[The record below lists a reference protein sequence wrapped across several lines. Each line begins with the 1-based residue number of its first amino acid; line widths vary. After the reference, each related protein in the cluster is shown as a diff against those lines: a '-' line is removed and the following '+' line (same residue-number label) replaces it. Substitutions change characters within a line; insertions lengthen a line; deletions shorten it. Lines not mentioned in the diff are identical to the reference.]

1 MGFHIPCAF
10 TSFLTCYTCCI
21 KRDVS
26 FTKSSSWSWTVVE
39 LNPELRSL
47 PGFSLSQATRFA
59 ISGHNMRTWLGEGIC
74 SVQTPKDTPVL
85 KLMMDVGAAAQFWK
99 RQIMEWTR
107 KQSWVTPR
115 TQGEA
120 NLYSYCE
127 QGMKWGLAEVSV
139 VLISPSGKGRA
150 IINWIVGG
158 KW

>member
-10 TSFLTCYTCCI
+10 TSFLTFYTCCI

-26 FTKSSSWSWTVVE
+26 FMKSSCDHSQWWSWI
-39 LNPELRSL
+39 LNWGVYQAFPWVRPPGL
-47 PGFSLSQATRFA
+47 PSVAT
-59 ISGHNMRTWLGEGIC
+59 TWLGEGIC

-99 RQIMEWTR
+99 RQIMGWTQ

-127 QGMKWGLAEVSV
+127 QGMEWGLAEVCV